1 VSDVGRLSP
10 ANAKIG
16 LPDSPYYVAMNLRAC
31 CILAVAFVSPA
42 RAGSAEPE
50 TCIRVAPEYARAAAA
65 TGGQVIRVLPGEMAK
80 MQPFLIP
87 QLLGD
92 MATVERRR
100 IDLGRKGKASVDIPV
115 DSTAVSLLVS
125 VSKAGDCA
133 PSSQQLRLVRP
144 NGLPLVATGVGVKIA
159 EHAMGKVFLVDAPE
173 PGVWKLEA
181 QGSGP
186 TELVALARS
195 QLEFDRFEFVR
206 PGGDIHGGFSRIPG
220 LPVAGAKA
228 LGAATL
234 FGDID
239 RVRFDLVDDAGRT
252 LATPMLATDYP
263 MADPEDYMGSVPLP
277 SVPFRVAASGVDAN
291 GLAFKRI
298 YPMQFEAQ
306 PVAVDTKGFSVAEA
320 RPGRSGEVTF
330 VVRNLGAS
338 GNFRFLATNAD
349 GWTGPSHPASAPIRR
364 NQAVEVRVPLV
375 VPPDARAGAGHS
387 IVFTATRDDAGS
399 VYNSAVVEVIV
410 LRPDEPEAIR

>member
-1 VSDVGRLSP
+1 
-10 ANAKIG
+10 
-16 LPDSPYYVAMNLRAC
+16 
-31 CILAVAFVSPA
+31 
-42 RAGSAEPE
+42 
-50 TCIRVAPEYARAAAA
+50 
-65 TGGQVIRVLPGEMAK
+65 
-80 MQPFLIP
+80 
-87 QLLGD
+87 
-92 MATVERRR
+92 
-100 IDLGRKGKASVDIPV
+100 VDIPV
-115 DSTAVSLLVS
+115 DSAAGSLLVS

-239 RVRFDLVDDAGRT
+239 KVRFDLVDDAGRT

-306 PVAVDTKGFSVAEA
+306 PVAVDTMGFSVAEA

-375 VPPDARAGAGHS
+375 VPPDARAGDGHS